1 MQLAALLRLVRYL
14 GEASGDTG
22 LLKRP
27 CEAVASIEASV
38 APVWRHRFQA
48 HRAAFEH
55 GLQPVDAAIALS
67 QARGSAEAVA
77 RTVAHTQGPAAL
89 HAAWCI
95 VDEPKLLSP
104 AAASRT
110 NEIAPRAAVRESCM
124 GDGDEPVLL
133 PKPNDSLPVLKSNSA
148 RGLEARHGE
157 AQELVEEDALVRVA
171 SAFRHELEAAVR
183 RHRVAVRCY
192 YTIEVASVTSAQSV
206 LVRLL
211 VDVLDREVC
220 WAVRRRLGQA
230 LAPWLEA
237 SFWAGGSL
245 QRAAG
250 SRVAPSEALMLGA
263 EIRRNA
269 PRKFHG

>member
-1 MQLAALLRLVRYL
+1 MRLAALLLLVRYY
-14 GEASGDTG
+14 GETSGDTLSLQRRG
-22 LLKRP
+22 K
-27 CEAVASIEASV
+27 AVASIEASV
-38 APVWRHRFQA
+38 APVWRHRFEA

-67 QARGSAEAVA
+67 QTLGSAEAVSRA
-77 RTVAHTQGPAAL
+77 IAHAELFEAAPAAWRVV
-89 HAAWCI
+89 H
-95 VDEPKLLSP
+95 EPKLFGPS
-104 AAASRT
+104 AAFWA
-110 NEIAPRAAVRESCM
+110 NKVAPRAPVRELCM
-124 GDGDEPVLL
+124 SHADEFVLL
-133 PKPNDSLPVLKSNSA
+133 AERYEGLPVLKPDYA
-148 RGLEARHGE
+148 RGAEARYADAHK
-157 AQELVEEDALVRVA
+157 LIEENALVRVA

-183 RHRVAVRCY
+183 RHRVAVRYY